1 LAAVSH
7 EEVIQIFIAPG
18 RYTDQKDAM
27 GNLWF
32 GLQMDP
38 EKALSLPPL
47 PAQPVVTEFKSLREG
62 PAAREQQGK
71 SRCRVGQVACWSLLA
86 PVVGGG

>member
-1 LAAVSH
+1 
-7 EEVIQIFIAPG
+7 
-18 RYTDQKDAM
+18 M

-32 GLQMDP
+32 GLQTDP

-71 SRCRVGQVACWSLLA
+71 RVAELDKWLVGPCWLRWWGEAEGVGSWGLLVTA
-86 PVVGGG
+86 AFEFWN